1 MTYRSEVQEA
11 IIAGRKALN
20 ALQEAK
26 ELLRKAKGWGMAD
39 MFGMDLLGGLMKH
52 SKMNDAKSALEKAKY
67 ELNCFDH
74 ELEDVS
80 RRLAINLDTNDL
92 LGFADFLFDG
102 LFVDLMMQ
110 SRISNAMNQIDKAIN
125 QVESILND
133 LERNY

>member
-1 MTYRSEVQEA
+1 MSYQREVQEA
-11 IIAGRKALN
+11 ITAGNKALS

-26 ELLRKAKGWGMAD
+26 EMLRKAKGWGMAD
-39 MFGMDLLGGLMKH
+39 LFGMDLLGGWMKH
-52 SKMNDAKSALEKAKY
+52 SKMNEAKSAIERAKY

-80 RRLAINLDTNDL
+80 RRLAIHLDTNDL

-102 LFVDLMMQ
+102 LIVDLMMQ
-110 SRISNAMNQIDKAIN
+110 SRIDKAMKQIDQAIN
-125 QVESILND
+125 QVARILND